1 MIAALTGL
9 FQALSTLFSLKK
21 EKLVY
26 DMLDESEEE
35 QNFLIKEIELNRNK
49 GTEESAQ
56 RADFLFSRLQKEKFK
71 YEKILARL

>member
-9 FQALSTLFSLKK
+9 FQALSAFFSLKK

-26 DMLDESEEE
+26 DMLEESEGE
-35 QNFLIKEIELNRNK
+35 QEMIIKEIELNRNK

-56 RADFLFSRLQKEKFK
+56 RADFLFSKLQKEKLK
-71 YEKILARL
+71 YEKILSRL